1 MPLERIQQYIATTRQ
16 IRVSVKPTYL
26 DDQSAPSD
34 NHFVWSYQVKIENL
48 GRETVQLR
56 SRHWRIRDA
65 RGELYEVKGP
75 GVVGEQ
81 PRLEPGDVYE
91 YTSGTPLD
99 TPSGFM
105 RGLYH
110 MVVPASGESFD
121 VEIPAFSL
129 DSPHHRGMVH

>member
-1 MPLERIQQYIATTRQ
+1 MTEDYSAVTRSIRITVRSFYLE
-16 IRVSVKPTYL
+16 
-26 DDQSAPSD
+26 DQSNPEEGK
-34 NHFVWSYQVKIENL
+34 FVWAYRIRIANEGAEV
-48 GRETVQLR
+48 VQLLRR
-56 SRHWRIRDA
+56 SWNVVNA
-65 RGELYEVKGP
+65 RGGTQRIVGD
-75 GVVGEQ
+75 GVVGKQ
-81 PRLEPGDVYE
+81 PTIQPGESFE